1 MHTWNSQ
8 KIVSARF
15 ALVVL
20 VVTCLVLPVSSWAQ
34 NASDAAVS
42 VQIQKLKAKD
52 PNVQRAAIREI
63 ALMGPDA
70 VPSLVEVLTKD
81 SDTGARLA
89 AALAIERIG
98 RGAKVAVP
106 DLIHVLT
113 NDADPTLRVTAANVL
128 GGIGPEAKAA
138 IPVLI
143 QIFSKDTDVMMREAA
158 AQNLGNILGDFE
170 SEEAKAAIPFLIS
183 SLTKGNSLNTM
194 RSTAASALEHM
205 GDAARDAQRIEM
217 IDPLAQAAQALEASG
232 FTNQAKQV
240 RVELA
245 ILRAIQPP
253 WYKSL
258 YAKISSHPRTVGIAT
273 AYPIL
278 VLVCLALLWWSPQSL
293 SRING
298 ISFLSKKVKLPDWA
312 FGVEASLAHVI
323 LVGFFRYHPR
333 VLDAW
338 VSECIP
344 TVRDQFSEIPTVAQR
359 KVHVEVPVE
368 LDRKVI
374 SALKSEHLNKV
385 FSQKRTRLLIRG
397 EGGSGKTSLACQIA
411 QWAMAD
417 APAIRPCKHRMLPIM
432 IEQDLNLEVAKDK
445 VVLIEVIRGQLKNL
459 TGQDDAPDQELV
471 LQLLKRKRVLLIVDS
486 FSELS
491 EATRNKIRPVDPEFP
506 ANNLIV
512 TSRLEESLDEV
523 AKTTLH
529 PQRVQGNRLA
539 SFMEAYLRE
548 CGKRELFVDAEFFE
562 ACKRLSEMVGSRDV
576 TVLLAKLYAEQ
587 LITSKEKPED
597 SCALPENIPD
607 LMLQYLNQLNR
618 KVVGMDDSA
627 VRAAAKIIAWECLR
641 HTFQPT
647 PAKMDVVLEALGG
660 DEPESKIKY
669 LEKKLQLI
677 QVLGVAR
684 SQVKFALDPLA
695 EYLAGL
701 HIVDRCGGN
710 KEAWREFLTRAS
722 TAFGGT
728 DKIKG
733 FLLAVRDCCL
743 ASDPDLK
750 VPSNVAD
757 ELAKQTDV
765 DLDVDAK
772 ALLEERV
779 RELTL
784 RLSAHDSEDRLF
796 AAKALADIGPTARAA
811 VPALIKALNDESTY
825 VCAAAAK
832 ALGRIGEKSTAA
844 LLALIG
850 ALNEKHVVTEAATAI
865 SALMGHPV
873 GWGWA
878 APRVKLPSIQKEPTQ
893 RFAGGW
899 GDSVVVSSLTQV
911 FNDDRSS
918 CEVRKTAVHVLGKI
932 APVQKAVPLLI
943 SMLQDGSPDV
953 ARSAA
958 EALGELGLE
967 AKTAVPALVEAAER
981 DDLRLTV
988 QEALHKIE
996 GGTDARAAIPN
1007 K

>member
-1 MHTWNSQ
+1 MLDNSYLPFIAAQ
-8 KIVSARF
+8 
-15 ALVVL
+15 ALVKIGD
-20 VVTCLVLPVSSWAQ
+20 
-34 NASDAAVS
+34 ASRDA
-42 VQIQKLKAKD
+42 
-52 PNVQRAAIREI
+52 RR
-63 ALMGPDA
+63 
-70 VPSLVEVLTKD
+70 
-81 SDTGARLA
+81 
-89 AALAIERIG
+89 
-98 RGAKVAVP
+98 
-106 DLIHVLT
+106 
-113 NDADPTLRVTAANVL
+113 
-128 GGIGPEAKAA
+128 
-138 IPVLI
+138 
-143 QIFSKDTDVMMREAA
+143 TDVIA
-158 AQNLGNILGDFE
+158 
-170 SEEAKAAIPFLIS
+170 
-183 SLTKGNSLNTM
+183 
-194 RSTAASALEHM
+194 
-205 GDAARDAQRIEM
+205 
-217 IDPLAQAAQALEASG
+217 PLAQAQQALEAAG
-232 FTNQAKQV
+232 FGAQAM
-240 RVELA
+240 RIRTDLD

-253 WYKSL
+253 WYQAW
-258 YAKISSHPRTVGIAT
+258 YAEISSYPRAVAIITTYLV
-273 AYPIL
+273 L
-278 VLVCLALLWWSPQSL
+278 VLVCFALLWKFPLSL

-298 ISFLSKKVKLPDWA
+298 ISFLSKKAKLPDWA
-312 FGVEASLAHVI
+312 GGGEASLAHIIV
-323 LVGFFRYHPR
+323 VGFFRYHPR

-338 VSECIP
+338 VSQYIP
-344 TVRDQFSEIPTVAQR
+344 TVRDQFSQIPTVAQR
-359 KVHVEVPVE
+359 QVHVEVPVE
-368 LDRKVI
+368 LERKVVP
-374 SALKSEHLNKV
+374 ALKAEHLSEV
-385 FSQKRTRLLIRG
+385 FSRKRTCLLIQG
-397 EGGSGKTSLACQIA
+397 EGGSGKTSLACQVA

-417 APAIRPCKHRMLPIM
+417 AAAIRPSKHRMLPVM

-491 EATRNKIRPVDPEFP
+491 EATRNKIRPVDPEFA

-512 TSRLEESLDEV
+512 TSRLEETLDGV
-523 AKTTLH
+523 TKTTLH

-548 CGKRELFVDAEFFE
+548 CGKRDLFVDAEFFE

-587 LITSKEKPED
+587 LIASKEKPED
-597 SCALPENIPD
+597 SCTLPENIPD

-618 KVVGMDDSA
+618 KEAGMDDSA

-641 HTFQPT
+641 HTFRPT
-647 PAKMDVVLEALGG
+647 PAKMGAVLEALGG
-660 DEPESKIKY
+660 DEAEDKIKY

-677 QVLGVAR
+677 QVLGVAG

-701 HIVDRCGGN
+701 HVVEQYGGN
-710 KEAWREFLTRAS
+710 KEAWREFLARAS

-743 ASDPDLK
+743 ASDPELN

-772 ALLEERV
+772 AHLEERV

-796 AAKALADIGPTARAA
+796 AAKALGDIGPTARAA

-832 ALGRIGEKSTAA
+832 ALGRVGEKSTAA

-850 ALNEKHVVTEAATAI
+850 ALNEKHVVSEAATAI
-865 SALMGHPV
+865 SALMGHPM
-873 GWGWA
+873 GWGSA
-878 APRVKLPSIQKEPTQ
+878 VPKVRLPSTQKVPTQ

-899 GDSVVVSSLTQV
+899 GDSVVVSALTQV

-918 CEVRKTAVHVLGKI
+918 CEVRKTAVQVLGKI

-967 AKTAVPALVEAAER
+967 AKTAIPALLEAAER
-981 DDLRLTV
+981 DELRATAR
-988 QEALHKIE
+988 EALIKIE
-996 GGTDARAAIPN
+996 GGTDARAAI
-1007 K
+1007 